1 MQSVHRHLLAHQTI
15 KETLRHARM
24 SLLFDE
30 HGQWTAT
37 SQQEPSD
44 VTMGNFDG
52 AEDYELVGF
61 LILKD
66 LT

>member
-1 MQSVHRHLLAHQTI
+1 
-15 KETLRHARM
+15 M

-30 HGQWTAT
+30 HGHWTAT

-44 VTMGNFDG
+44 VTMGNLGG

>member
-15 KETLRHARM
+15 KETIRHARM

-30 HGQWTAT
+30 HGHWTAT

-44 VTMGNFDG
+44 VTMGNLGG